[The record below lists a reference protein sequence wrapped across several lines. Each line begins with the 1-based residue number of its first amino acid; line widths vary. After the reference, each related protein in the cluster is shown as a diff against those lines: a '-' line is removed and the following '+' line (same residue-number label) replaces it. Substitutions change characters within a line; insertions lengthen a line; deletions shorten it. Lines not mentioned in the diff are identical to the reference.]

1 MIPVESERMFLPYF
15 KDYVI
20 DWLRMPDEV
29 NAILDIKKKAD

>member
-1 MIPVESERMFLPYF
+1 MKSKKERQ
-15 KDYVI
+15 KNDHEVYVI